1 MDPDDREFTI
11 YDFKKGV
18 QTIMIATSVC
28 ARGLDIRSIVL
39 VVNFKCPNH
48 LEDYIHRIG
57 RTGRGGNK
65 GTAITFIT
73 PQEEQYSTDLLKA
86 LEMAEIAPPEDL
98 IKLSQAYLSK
108 VKKGEA
114 RKIRNRNIMGSGFK
128 FDEDYFIK
136 LDRSS
141 FRDFANPQ
149 L

>member
-1 MDPDDREFTI
+1 MVLHGAMDPDDREFTI

-18 QTIMIATSVC
+18 QNIMIATSVC

-73 PQEEQYSTDLLKA
+73 PSE
-86 LEMAEIAPPEDL
+86 
-98 IKLSQAYLSK
+98 
-108 VKKGEA
+108 
-114 RKIRNRNIMGSGFK
+114 
-128 FDEDYFIK
+128 
-136 LDRSS
+136 
-141 FRDFANPQ
+141 
-149 L
+149 